1 MKYSSKRREFI
12 QLIRK
17 YLQQKASQQEIL
29 FLEKYYHYF
38 EKEPGILD
46 QLSEPEKETLK
57 NELFLGI
64 QQKTARTGSIV
75 PFYKNNWFRAVAA
88 GLILVLSFGSYYF
101 NKNKVSVSAINVE
114 KSLHKTDALP
124 GGNKAMLLLADGSSI
139 ILDTAKNGVL
149 ARQSNT
155 NVLKLDNGQLAY
167 RASGTK
173 NSEIVYNTITTPR
186 GGQYH
191 LVLPDKSTVF
201 LNAASSIR
209 FPVEFSGNER
219 SVEITGEAYFEVAK
233 DPGKTFKVLIK
244 NKANDRY
251 SEVEVLGT
259 HFNINAYFEES
270 YQKTTLVEGSIRF
283 SMDNDQVTILPGEQV
298 QLSQDGNI
306 SIRKNLNMEKE
317 IAWVNSLFIFD
328 HNDIQSI
335 MCQISNWYDVDVAF
349 QGQVSPKTFSG
360 IVSRK
365 CNVSEVLKIM
375 ETAGIKF
382 EIEGKKITVSQ

>member
-335 MCQISNWYDVDVAF
+335 MCQISNWYDVDVDF

-360 IVSRK
+360 VVSRK

>member
-1 MKYSSKRREFI
+1 MKYSAKRREFI

-29 FLEKYYHYF
+29 FLEKYYHFF

-46 QLSEPEKETLK
+46 QLSEPDREALR
-57 NELFLGI
+57 NELFSGI
-64 QQKTARTGSIV
+64 QRKTARARQTV
-75 PFYKNNWFRAVAA
+75 HFYQNNWFRAVAA
-88 GLILVLSFGSYYF
+88 VLILVLSFGSYYF
-101 NKNKVSVSAINVE
+101 NKNKTSFSAVNVGAP
-114 KSLHKTDALP
+114 LHKTDALP
-124 GGNKAMLLLADGSSI
+124 GGNKAMLVLADGSSI

-149 ARQSNT
+149 AKQANT
-155 NVLKLDNGQLAY
+155 SVLKLDSGQLAY
-167 RASGTK
+167 RAYGNK
-173 NSEIVYNTITTPR
+173 NAEIVYNTITTPR

-209 FPVEFSGNER
+209 FPVEFKGNER

-233 DPGKTFKVLIK
+233 EPGKTFKVLIK

-298 QLSQDGNI
+298 QLSQEGNI
-306 SIRKNLNMEKE
+306 SVRKNLNMQKE

-349 QGQVSPKTFSG
+349 QGLVSPKTFSG

-382 EIEGKKITVSQ
+382 EIEGKNITVSQ

>member
-1 MKYSSKRREFI
+1 MKYSAKRREFV

-17 YLQQKASQQEIL
+17 YLHQKASQQEIL

-46 QLSEPEKETLK
+46 QLSEPDQETLR

-64 QQKTARTGSIV
+64 QQKTAKAARVI
-75 PFYKNNWFRAVAA
+75 PIYKSNWFRAIAA
-88 GLILVLSFGSYYF
+88 ALVLILGFSSYYF
-101 NKNKVSVSAINVE
+101 NKNTSNHSVVTVE
-114 KSLHKTDALP
+114 KPLHQTDAFP
-124 GGNKAMLLLADGSSI
+124 GGNKAMLVLADGSSI

-149 ARQSNT
+149 AKQANT
-155 NVLKLDNGQLAY
+155 SVLKLDNGQLAY

-173 NSEIVYNTITTPR
+173 NAEIVYNTITTPR

-191 LVLPDKSTVF
+191 LVLPDKSMVF

-209 FPVEFSGNER
+209 FPVEFTGSER

-233 DPGKTFKVLIK
+233 DPGKTFKVLVR

-270 YQKTTLVEGSIRF
+270 YQKTTLVEGSIRY
-283 SMDNDQVTILPGEQV
+283 SIDKDQVTILPGEQV

-335 MCQISNWYDVDVAF
+335 MCQISNWYDVDVDF

-360 IVSRK
+360 VVSRK

>member
-1 MKYSSKRREFI
+1 MKYSAKRREFI

-46 QLSEPEKETLK
+46 QLSEPDQEALR
-57 NELFLGI
+57 NELFSGI
-64 QQKTARTGSIV
+64 QQKTARAARVI
-75 PFYKNNWFRAVAA
+75 PIYKSNWFRVVAA
-88 GLILVLSFGSYYF
+88 ALILSIGFGSYYF
-101 NKNKVSVSAINVE
+101 YNNLNSLTAVNEMKP
-114 KSLHKTDALP
+114 LHKTDALP
-124 GGNKAMLLLADGSSI
+124 GGNKAMLVLADGSSI

-155 NVLKLDNGQLAY
+155 NVLKLENGQLAY
-167 RASGTK
+167 RASGNK
-173 NSEIVYNTITTPR
+173 NAEIVYNTITTPR

-209 FPVEFSGNER
+209 FPVEFTGNER

-233 DPGKTFKVLIK
+233 EPGKTFKVLVK

-283 SMDNDQVTILPGEQV
+283 SMDNDRVTILPGEQV
-298 QLSQDGNI
+298 QLSQEGNI
-306 SIRKNLNMEKE
+306 SVRKNLNMQKE

-382 EIEGKKITVSQ
+382 EIEGKNITVSQ